1 MIKVAKF
8 FSVFFHPLFL
18 TFYNFLYFIF
28 LSDAKGAGLGFIIT
42 LFFLACVM
50 IPIFYTVMVIYKENR
65 DVEWEQF
72 SDMSMLSRK
81 KLLAYTIIYNVI
93 FLLFVISLSPA
104 FLGDFKPMFASV
116 LMGFVFAM
124 MLSFTLHLL
133 NIKNSLHAL
142 NASFF
147 LVYCLVFSWKIP
159 GIESLE
165 NTRTSLFLIF
175 GGVNFIALIGVIWAR
190 LYSKAHTIKEIA
202 YGLFVGIISP
212 VILTLLT
219 YGI

>member
-50 IPIFYTVMVIYKENR
+50 IPIFYTVLVIYKENR

-124 MLSFTLHLL
+124 MLSFALHLL

>member
-1 MIKVAKF
+1 M
-8 FSVFFHPLFL
+8 
-18 TFYNFLYFIF
+18 YFIF
-28 LSDAKGAGLGFIIT
+28 LTDAKGAALGFVIT

-50 IPIFYTVMVIYKENR
+50 IPIFYTVMIVYKENR

-93 FLLFVISLSPA
+93 FLLFVISLSHP
-104 FLGDFKPMFASV
+104 FLGDYKPMFASV
-116 LMGFVFAM
+116 LMAFVFSM
-124 MLSFTLHLL
+124 MLSFVLHLL

-147 LVYCLVFSWKIP
+147 LVYCLIFSWKIP

-165 NTRTSLFLIF
+165 NTKETLFLIF
-175 GGVNFIALIGVIWAR
+175 AGVNFISLIGVIWAR
-190 LYSKAHTIKEIA
+190 LFTKAHTVKEIG
-202 YGLFVGIISP
+202 YGLLVGILSP